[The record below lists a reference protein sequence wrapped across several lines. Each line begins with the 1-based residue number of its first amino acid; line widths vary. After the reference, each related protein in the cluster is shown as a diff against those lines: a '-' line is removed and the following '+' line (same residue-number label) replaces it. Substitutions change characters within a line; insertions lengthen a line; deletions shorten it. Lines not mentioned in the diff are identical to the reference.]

1 MTAFFVTA
9 TGTGVGKTLITAALA
24 YQLRRRGR
32 PVRALKPLISGFDEK
47 GPSDTHDLLAAQSL
61 DTQGLPATDFDAIS
75 PWRFKAP
82 LSPDM
87 AAIRENR
94 TVPYDDL
101 LDFCRNAMTKTDQT
115 LLIEGVG
122 GAFVP
127 LDKDHLVADWIGDLG
142 LPSLL
147 VTGSYLGSLS
157 HCLSTVEA
165 MRARNL
171 RINAIVVSESD
182 NSPVPLSETAA
193 TLARHLPGMPLVPLP
208 RLEDGTAPAWTRAP
222 DLLNALAL

>member
-1 MTAFFVTA
+1 MAAFFITA
-9 TGTGVGKTLITAALA
+9 TGTGIGKTLVTAALA
-24 YQLRRRGR
+24 FQLRQKGR

-47 GPSDTHDLLAAQSL
+47 GPSDTHDLLAAQ
-61 DTQGLPATDFDAIS
+61 GLPATDFEAIS

-94 TVPYDDL
+94 TVPYGDL
-101 LDFCRNAMTKTDQT
+101 LDFCRNAMPKTDQT

-142 LPSLL
+142 VASLL

-171 RINAIVVSESD
+171 RIQAIVVSESD
-182 NSPVPLSETAA
+182 NAPVPLSETVA
-193 TLARHLPGMPLVPLP
+193 TLTRHLPDMPLVPLP
-208 RLEDGTAPAWTRAP
+208 RLEDGVEPAWTRTP
-222 DLLNALAL
+222 DLLEALAL